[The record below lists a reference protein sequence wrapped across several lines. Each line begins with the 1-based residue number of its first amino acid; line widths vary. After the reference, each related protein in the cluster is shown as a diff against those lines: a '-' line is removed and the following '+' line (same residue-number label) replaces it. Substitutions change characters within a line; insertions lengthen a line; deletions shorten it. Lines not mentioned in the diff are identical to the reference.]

1 MMEFDQEKLEFL
13 SELLAAVSGKVKG
26 TREEKIALF
35 AEFLAERRSELLLHK
50 MNSVRD
56 SLVEEIRNVKALLE
70 AKKPVT
76 LRKKKHWWSRR
87 RKSVFEPYEES
98 RRS

>member
-1 MMEFDQEKLEFL
+1 MEFDQEKLEFL

-35 AEFLAERRSELLLHK
+35 AEFLAERSSELLLHK

-56 SLVEEIRNVKALLE
+56 SLVEEIRSMRETNKSE
-70 AKKPVT
+70 PTTK
-76 LRKKKHWWSRR
+76 RKKHWWSWK
-87 RKSVFEPYEES
+87 RKSEVG
-98 RRS
+98 